1 MKKAQPFW
9 KVAFLDTN
17 TLHYIGIYL
26 EYAKKNNLSPQ
37 DPKAKAIAK
46 INNLS
51 EADLQKSL
59 KKGLKTI
66 DFLSTQDVQVQYA
79 PISELELLTGKAKGK
94 AILSAAKEG
103 ISDRMWSR
111 FREEEIRDRVGP
123 TDLADIKDRID
134 GLTSMLEEF
143 GIAVKTSL
151 SNQASDV
158 LELAKEINGLVYMG
172 AMDSIIYANAL
183 VVQADYFLTSDG
195 YLKDTIN
202 HIHDPRGEPQ
212 YKKIKQQLREIVRRI
227 ILGNADDVE
236 LPSAHTV
243 TDRGT
248 LKPDLGVPR
257 TDSSS

>member
-79 PISELELLTGKAKGK
+79 PISELELLTRRAEGK
-94 AILSAAKEG
+94 AILNAAEEG
-103 ISDRMWSR
+103 ILDRIWSR
-111 FREEEIRDRVGP
+111 FREKEIREQVGP

-143 GIAVKTSL
+143 GIAVKTNL

-183 VVQADYFLTSDG
+183 VVQADYFLTSDE
-195 YLKDTIN
+195 YFKKTIN
-202 HIHDPRGEPQ
+202 HIRSKPH
-212 YKKIKQQLREIVRRI
+212 YKKIKQQLREIVGQI
-227 ILGNADDVE
+227 ILRNADDVE

-248 LKPDLGVPR
+248 LKPQLYV
-257 TDSSS
+257 S